1 MQTSLMWH
9 ALHARVSHIMGI
21 CYASSD
27 RLCVSTGSAVR
38 QLVD

>member
-1 MQTSLMWH
+1 MQTSH

-27 RLCVSTGSAVR
+27 RISCVSTGPVVC